1 VVQCIALKD
10 ILLSKFEQIDFDMNV
25 IFHALD
31 GSLPYWS
38 YLYPATEQWIENAR
52 DWINRKLE

>member
-10 ILLSKFEQIDFDMNV
+10 ILLSKFEQIDFDMKV
-25 IFHALD
+25 IFHALN

-38 YLYPATEQWIENAR
+38 YLYPATEQWIENGK